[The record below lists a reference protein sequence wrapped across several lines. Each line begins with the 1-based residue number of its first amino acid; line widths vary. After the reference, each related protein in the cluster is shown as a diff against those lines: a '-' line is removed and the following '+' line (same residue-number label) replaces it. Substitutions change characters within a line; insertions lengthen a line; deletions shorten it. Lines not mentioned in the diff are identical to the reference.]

1 MADAREE
8 HPAAPAQAQAIDR
21 PPALARQLIR
31 VRAFF
36 RKEVNEIRR
45 QPLLILSLIGGP
57 LLVLMIFGA
66 SFHNSNPVLRT
77 VIVLPPGG
85 VPGVSRE
92 QLTSLAGANF
102 TIVDITENRASAEA
116 RLQAGEIDVVQVLPP
131 QVFEA
136 VTRGES
142 PEILFQSNAIDPL
155 VEGWT
160 QYLAYAEVNEINKA
174 LLTQQTV
181 GAQERAT
188 EVEVRLGDA
197 NVQLGE
203 LLKQTSQEQQAQIQ
217 NDLTDL
223 RQGLQ
228 FLERQL
234 PAAGALAENA
244 DDIAELRRRLL
255 RLDATLESILQ
266 ALRDGTVAQ
275 QIADIRAAQE
285 DILQL
290 RDVIQVFV
298 SIPAAQIVS
307 PVRQQ
312 FVNVRGGAY
321 SAVVY
326 YAPGV
331 LALLVQH
338 TAITLGAL
346 ALVRERR
353 MGAFEVFRVAP
364 VNMIQLL
371 IGKYLGYTL
380 FIGLSAAVLIL
391 MLRLLGIPLLGSIV
405 LFVALLLLLTL
416 ASLGIGF
423 LISAVSGSDSQEIQ
437 LAMITLL
444 LAIFF
449 SGLFISLDSFA
460 RPALAVSYLIPMTH
474 GVAGFQRLMLR
485 GLAPLPLTWIG
496 LGAIA
501 AATFAL
507 VVLLTRR
514 QFQRVA

>member
-1 MADAREE
+1 MADVQQQAPNAPSMVQRAR
-8 HPAAPAQAQAIDR
+8 PSAF
-21 PPALARQLIR
+21 ARQLIR

-36 RKEVNEIRR
+36 RKEVNELRR

-57 LLVLMIFGA
+57 LLVLLIFGA

-92 QLTSLAGANF
+92 QIESLAGTNF
-102 TIVDITENRASAEA
+102 TIVDMTEDRASAEA
-116 RLQAGEIDVVQVLPP
+116 RLQAGQIDVVQVLPTE
-131 QVFEA
+131 VFEA
-136 VTRGES
+136 VARGES

-160 QYLAYAEVNEINKA
+160 QYLAYAEVNEINKV

-188 EVEVRLGDA
+188 QVEVRLGDA
-197 NVQLGE
+197 NAQMGQLQDQ
-203 LLKQTSQEQQAQIQ
+203 LSQEQQAQIQ
-217 NDLTDL
+217 SDLTEL

-228 FLERQL
+228 VLERQL
-234 PAAGALAENA
+234 PAVGALTENA
-244 DDIAELRRRLL
+244 DQLDELRRRLV
-255 RLDATLESILQ
+255 RLDTTLESILQ
-266 ALRDGTVAQ
+266 AMKDGTIQQQVA
-275 QIADIRAAQE
+275 DVRAAQK
-285 DILQL
+285 DITQL

-353 MGAFEVFRVAP
+353 MGAFEVLRVAP
-364 VNMIQLL
+364 VNMMQLL

-380 FIGLSAAVLIL
+380 FIALSAAVLFVS
-391 MLRLLGIPLLGSIV
+391 LRLIGIPLLGNLG
-405 LFVALLLLLTL
+405 LFVALLLFLTL

-423 LISAVSGSDSQEIQ
+423 LISTVSGSDSQAIQ

-444 LAIFF
+444 MAIFF

-460 RPALAVSYLIPMTH
+460 RPALAVSYIIPMTH

-485 GLAPLPLTWIG
+485 GLGPSPLTWLG
-496 LGAIA
+496 LAAIA
-501 AATFAL
+501 IVSFVL
-507 VVLLTRR
+507 VVILTRR
-514 QFQRVA
+514 QFQRV